1 LLARAG
7 FIDSQFLKDK
17 RRYAVVLVFILAAVL
32 TPPDVISQLSLAIP
46 AWGLYELSIF
56 AVMMVEKKASEQDPS
71 STDVTTS

>member
-1 LLARAG
+1 
-7 FIDSQFLKDK
+7 
-17 RRYAVVLVFILAAVL
+17 VFILAAVL